1 MSRSRRLRAL
11 LVVTIALSGCLTMTA
26 PRDFQLT
33 DASNEGLVIVSFTHR
48 DRTLKWMYR
57 DLTKGKGF
65 RGGPTERWMMT
76 TVTGV
81 TEPIQDGDTWI
92 MAVVLRQ
99 GDYEF
104 YRWTQ
109 PEAFF
114 YNESITDFSVRFKAL
129 AGKAVYIG
137 DLHMTRDDKRF
148 RLAARDLRERHV
160 PLLKAQYPN
169 ITDAQI
175 ETHLMEV
182 VDPGTRA
189 GSELSLIALRAR

>member
-1 MSRSRRLRAL
+1 VSRAL
-11 LVVTIALSGCLTMTA
+11 LLRTLLVLAVALSGCLTMTA
-26 PRDFQLT
+26 PRDYELT
-33 DASNEGLVIVSFTHR
+33 DRSDEGLVIMSFTHR
-48 DRTLKWMYR
+48 DRALKWMYR

-65 RGGPTERWMMT
+65 RGGPTERWVMT

-81 TEPIQDGDTWI
+81 TEPVQDGDTWI

-109 PEAFF
+109 PEALFF
-114 YNESITDFSVRFKAL
+114 NASITDFSVRFKAL

-148 RLAARDLRERHV
+148 RLVARDLRERHI

-175 ETHLMEV
+175 ETHLMHV
-182 VDPGTRA
+182 VEA
-189 GSELSLIALRAR
+189 GETAAVAWRLISRPAR